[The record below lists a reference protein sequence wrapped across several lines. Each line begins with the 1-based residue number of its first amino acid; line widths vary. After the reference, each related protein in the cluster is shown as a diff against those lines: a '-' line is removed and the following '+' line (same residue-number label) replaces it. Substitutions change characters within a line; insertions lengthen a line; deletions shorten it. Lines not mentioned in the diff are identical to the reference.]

1 MHIDPKKKER
11 KKERIKFADKML
23 QASRWKK
30 SVGNLSR
37 TGWTGYGTCR
47 CVDLAIEKGFARE
60 LISHMSEH
68 VHIASVCISPRA

>member
-37 TGWTGYGTCR
+37 TG
-47 CVDLAIEKGFARE
+47 
-60 LISHMSEH
+60 
-68 VHIASVCISPRA
+68 